1 MRTLQSSIEIEIA
14 MSENTISERW
24 VRLAE
29 KAQQQRVRQEQRLLR
44 QQRQERKRAIAQAAG
59 LCTEC
64 GTPLGKREWSR
75 GIRWCSPLCLEVRM
89 RRQRE
94 RYEQWLRGWDL
105 ENGYADPA

>member
-1 MRTLQSSIEIEIA
+1 
-14 MSENTISERW
+14 MSDNTISERW
-24 VRLAE
+24 ARLAE
-29 KAQQQRVRQEQRLLR
+29 KVQQERVRQEQR

-64 GTPLGKREWSR
+64 GTPLGKRQWSR
-75 GIRWCSPLCLEVRM
+75 GIRWCSQLCQEQRM

-105 ENGYADPA
+105 ENDYADPI

>member
-1 MRTLQSSIEIEIA
+1 MLHHASSIEIEMA
-14 MSENTISERW
+14 MSYNTISERW
-24 VRLAE
+24 AKLAE
-29 KAQQQRVRQEQRLLR
+29 KTEKQRVRQEQRQLS
-44 QQRQERKRAIAQAAG
+44 QQREERKRAIAQAAG

-64 GTPLGKREWSR
+64 GTPSGKTEWSR

-105 ENGYADPA
+105 ENGYADPI

>member
-1 MRTLQSSIEIEIA
+1 
-14 MSENTISERW
+14 MSHNTISERW
-24 VRLAE
+24 ARLVE
-29 KAQQQRVRQEQRLLR
+29 RAQQEKVRQE
-44 QQRQERKRAIAQAAG
+44 QRQERKRAIAQAAG
-59 LCTEC
+59 PCTEC

-75 GIRWCSPLCLEVRM
+75 GIRWCSPLCLEQRM

>member
-29 KAQQQRVRQEQRLLR
+29 RAQQQRVRQEQRLLR

-64 GTPLGKREWSR
+64 GTPSGKTEWSR

-89 RRQRE
+89 QRQRE

-105 ENGYADPA
+105 ENGYADPI